1 MGEGSEKAT
10 GSMMSN
16 TESAIKPNNI
26 IKIDLKDGSSA
37 WFMVMVAIIGWMVVQ
52 IIINEDYREAFNEIR
67 PGLGLTL
74 YVTAG
79 SFVASMILGLLIG
92 VARLSRNRVIETVA
106 RVYIEF
112 VRGMPMLVWL
122 FLIALVLTVD
132 VIDLINFVLR
142 TEIKAR
148 SVSFAWRGSIA
159 LSLFYAAFL
168 AEVFR
173 AGIQSVDGGQKEAGR
188 ALSLTENQVLRR
200 ITLPQALRNT
210 LPAIGNDLIALMKD
224 TSLISVIAA
233 AELTYKARIYSGS
246 SFRFREAF
254 FVLAVFY
261 VTLTLVLSLLLQWW
275 ERRIAV
281 PGR

>member
-1 MGEGSEKAT
+1 MGMGTMSQAT
-10 GSMMSN
+10 EIEPAN
-16 TESAIKPNNI
+16 KTNF
-26 IKIDLKDGSSA
+26 DLKDGFPY
-37 WFMVMVAIIGWMVVQ
+37 WLVVMLGIIGWMVVQ
-52 IIINEDYREAFNEIR
+52 IIITDEYREAFNEIR
-67 PGLGLTL
+67 PGLRLTL
-74 YVTAG
+74 ITTAG
-79 SFVASMILGLLIG
+79 SFLASMVFGLGIG
-92 VARLSRNRVIETVA
+92 LARLSRNRLVETLA

-122 FLIALVLTVD
+122 FVIALVLTVD
-132 VIDLINFVLR
+132 FVDFINWVFR
-142 TEIKAR
+142 TDMKAR
-148 SVSFAWRGSIA
+148 SISFAWRGSIA

-173 AGIQSVDGGQKEAGR
+173 AGIQSVASGQKEAGR
-188 ALSLTENQVLRR
+188 ALGLNQRQIMAH
-200 ITLPQALRNT
+200 ITIPQAFRNT

-233 AELTYKARIYSGS
+233 AELTYRARIYSGS

-261 VTLTLVLSLLLQWW
+261 VALTLLLSLLLQLW
-275 ERRIAV
+275 EKKLRV

>member
-1 MGEGSEKAT
+1 MEPEELGAMHVTKV
-10 GSMMSN
+10 
-16 TESAIKPNNI
+16 
-26 IKIDLKDGSSA
+26 DLKEGFP
-37 WFMVMVAIIGWMVVQ
+37 WWLVVMGGIITWMVIQVVVNEAYAEAFDAII
-52 IIINEDYREAFNEIR
+52 
-67 PGLGLTL
+67 LGLQLTIV
-74 YVTAG
+74 VTAG
-79 SFVASMILGLLIG
+79 SFLASMVLGLMLGI
-92 VARLSRNRVIETVA
+92 ARLSRNRVIETIA

-122 FLIALVLTVD
+122 FVIALVLTVD
-132 VIDLINFVLR
+132 AVDLVNFVLG
-142 TEIKAR
+142 TEFRAR
-148 SVSFAWRGSIA
+148 SISFAWRGAIA

-173 AGIQSVDGGQKEAGR
+173 AGIQSVDRGQKEAGR
-188 ALSLTENQVLRR
+188 ALSLTERQIMRK

-224 TSLISVIAA
+224 TSLISIIAG
-233 AELTYKARIYSGS
+233 AEITYQARIYSGS

-261 VTLTLVLSLLLQWW
+261 VTLTLILSLLLQYW
-275 ERRIAV
+275 ERKIAT

>member
-1 MGEGSEKAT
+1 M
-10 GSMMSN
+10 
-16 TESAIKPNNI
+16 TESTDIEPTHTTNF
-26 IKIDLKDGSSA
+26 DLKNGFPY
-37 WFMVMVAIIGWMVVQ
+37 WLIVMLGIIGWMVVQ
-52 IIINEDYREAFNEIR
+52 IITNDAYREAFNEIR
-67 PGLGLTL
+67 PGLRLTL
-74 YVTAG
+74 IVTAG
-79 SFVASMILGLLIG
+79 SFLASMVLGLGLG
-92 VARLSRNRVIETVA
+92 LARLSRNRVIETMA

-122 FLIALVLTVD
+122 FVIALVLTVD
-132 VIDLINFVLR
+132 VVDFINWVFQSD
-142 TEIKAR
+142 IKAR

-173 AGIQSVDGGQKEAGR
+173 AGIQSVASGQKEAGR
-188 ALSLTENQVLRR
+188 ALGLTQHQIMRS
-200 ITLPQALRNT
+200 ITIPQAFRNT

-233 AELTYKARIYSGS
+233 AELTYRARIYSGS
-246 SFRFREAF
+246 TFRFREAF

-261 VTLTLVLSLLLQWW
+261 VALTVLLSLLLQLW
-275 ERRIAV
+275 EKKLKV